1 MYSRNLRPMF
11 QVCMHDIYDHFTYSM
26 CNLDNMFFSGDGIF
40 LSGLCFMVRFMVR
53 VMVLNAT
60 FKILQLYRGGQFYW
74 RKPEYPEKTT
84 DLLQVNEKLYH
95 YMLYRVYLAWAGL
108 ELTTIDM
115 YSIGSYKSTYHTIT
129 TAHVWFVGAV

>member
-60 FKILQLYRGGQFYW
+60 FKLLQLYRGGQFYW

-95 YMLYRVYLAWAGL
+95 YMLYRVYLA
-108 ELTTIDM
+108 
-115 YSIGSYKSTYHTIT
+115 
-129 TAHVWFVGAV
+129 